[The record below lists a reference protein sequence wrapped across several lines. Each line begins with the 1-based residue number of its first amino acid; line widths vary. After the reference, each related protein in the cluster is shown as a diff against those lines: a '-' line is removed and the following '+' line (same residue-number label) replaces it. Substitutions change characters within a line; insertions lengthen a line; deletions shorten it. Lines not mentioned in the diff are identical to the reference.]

1 MKKIFGLFL
10 LVMTGLMVNAQHVIL
25 LNNKKQ
31 LTINHEE
38 DNSSKSLLIKLK
50 PAYPVKSLLTIKDL
64 KQDKAWIRTYTI
76 TDEKDNVIT
85 ELSKSSKANT
95 QQIVIQTLLKKL
107 EAGKK
112 YFIYTMAKPADPKLA
127 ASVRVRR
134 YLLCSVI
141 VQ

>member
-10 LVMTGLMVNAQHVIL
+10 LMIIGVAVNAQHVIS

-38 DNSSKSLLIKLK
+38 DNSSKELVIKLK
-50 PAYPVKSLLTIKDL
+50 AGYPAKALLTIKDM
-64 KQDKAWIRTYTI
+64 KQAKAWIRTYTV

-85 ELSKSSKANT
+85 ELSKSTKANT
-95 QQIVIQTLLKKL
+95 QQILIQTLLKKL

-112 YFIYTMAKPADPKLA
+112 YFIYTMAKPSDPKIA
-127 ASVRVRR
+127 ASIRVRR
-134 YLLCSVI
+134 YLLCSVT

>member
-1 MKKIFGLFL
+1 MKKILSLFL
-10 LVMTGLMVNAQHVIL
+10 LMIIGMTVNAQHIIS

-31 LTINHEE
+31 LTINLEE
-38 DNSSKSLLIKLK
+38 DNSGKALIIKLK
-50 PAYPVKSLLTIKDL
+50 GAYPAKALLTIKDL
-64 KQDKAWIRTYTI
+64 KQDKAWVRTYTI

-95 QQIVIQTLLKKL
+95 QQILIQSLLKKL

-112 YFIYTMAKPADPKLA
+112 YFIYTLAKPADPKLA

-134 YLLCSVI
+134 YLLCSVT

>member
-10 LVMTGLMVNAQHVIL
+10 LMIIGATVNAQHIVS
-25 LNNKKQ
+25 LNSKKQ

-38 DNSSKSLLIKLK
+38 DNSGKALIIKLK
-50 PAYPVKSLLTIKDL
+50 GGYPAKALLTIKDL

-85 ELSKSSKANT
+85 ELSKSSNAST
-95 QQIVIQTLLKKL
+95 QQIPIQTLLKKL
-107 EAGKK
+107 ETGKK

-134 YLLCSVI
+134 YLLCSVS